1 VNDEAKELIIAPAVD
16 ANDSDKSAKGFF
28 SQGVTAPVKLKT
40 DVLRDNLAGFIGAM
54 NEALEGMPQLVEG
67 FKLEEIEL
75 VVEVNGE
82 GSVQLLGG
90 VKVGASGGITL
101 RLKR

>member
-1 VNDEAKELIIAPAVD
+1 MNERAKEIIIVPASD
-16 ANDSDKSAKGFF
+16 ASVSDKNAKGFF
-28 SQGVTAPVKLKT
+28 SQGVTAPIALKT

-54 NEALEGMPQLVEG
+54 NEALQGIPQLVEG
-67 FKLEEIEL
+67 FKLDEIEL

-82 GSVQLLGG
+82 GSIQLLGG

-101 RLKR
+101 KLKR